1 MRKKSLTFALIL
13 GLGVLFTASGCT
25 QKFCTDT
32 EEAAIRAALQAEIVA
47 ADLADDSYSLT
58 AEQLAKAVDDA
69 FARHPQACITLTE
82 AEDPTTGVTIA
93 PKTWADAWSKG
104 LVEGLLVYPIA
115 LLIMYLVDVFSGLF
129 AAAGW
134 AQVMAIVITTIIVRG
149 VTVPFTAKSSKQAQK
164 LQEINPELM
173 AIQAKYQN
181 SQDPNDKQR
190 QSVEMM
196 KLYEKYGVNPL
207 SAMVAPF
214 ITLPIFI
221 AVWGAVNGTLILRE
235 GEIFGLNLADS
246 LSTGI
251 LGMNWFAI
259 ILMVVMIV
267 TQFLTMKLP
276 QWLSKRNKKHTKALN
291 DPKAQAMQKQQNMMT
306 YVFMGMIVLMGWSLP
321 TAMTLYWVSSSIFS
335 VGQTFITHSML
346 VKEGV

>member
-13 GLGVLFTASGCT
+13 GLGVLFTTTGCT
-25 QKFCTDT
+25 QKFCSDT
-32 EEAAIRAALQAEIVA
+32 EAAAIRAALEADIVA
-47 ADLADDSYSLT
+47 ADLADDTYSLT
-58 AEQLAKAVDDA
+58 DEELEKAVNDA
-69 FARHPQACITLTE
+69 FARHPQACITLE
-82 AEDPTTGVTIA
+82 ESVDPTTGVTIE

-115 LLIMYLVDVFSGLF
+115 LLIMYLVDLFSAVF
-129 AAAGW
+129 ATAGW
-134 AQVMAIVITTIIVRG
+134 AQVIAIMITTIIVRG
-149 VTVPFTAKSSKQAQK
+149 ITVPFTAKSSKQAQK

-190 QSVEMM
+190 QSMEMM

-235 GEIFGLNLADS
+235 GEIFGLNLADA

-251 LGMNWFAI
+251 LGLNWFAI
-259 ILMVVMIV
+259 LLLIVMMV

-276 QWLSKRNKKHTKALN
+276 QWLGKRNKKHAKAL
-291 DPKAQAMQKQQNMMT
+291 DPRAEAMQKQQSMMT
-306 YVFMGMIVLMGWSLP
+306 YIFLGMIVLMGWSLP
-321 TAMTLYWVSSSIFS
+321 TAMTIYWVSSSLFS
-335 VGQTFITHSML
+335 VAQTFITHGML
-346 VKEGV
+346 IKEGV

>member
-1 MRKKSLTFALIL
+1 MRKKSLSLAIIL

-25 QKFCTDT
+25 QKFCSTT
-32 EEAAIRAALQAEIVA
+32 EEAEIRAALQAEIVA
-47 ADLADDSYSLT
+47 ADLADDSYELST
-58 AEQLAKAVDDA
+58 EDLAKAVDDA
-69 FARHPQACITLTE
+69 FKKHPQACITIVE
-82 AEDPTTGVTIA
+82 AEDPSTGVTIE

-115 LLIMYLVDVFSGLF
+115 LLMIYLVDFFSAFF
-129 AAAGW
+129 ATAGW
-134 AQVMAIVITTIIVRG
+134 AQVFAIVITTIIVRG

-164 LQEINPELM
+164 MQEINPELQ

-196 KLYEKYGVNPL
+196 KLYEKYGINPL
-207 SAMVAPF
+207 SAMFAPF

-235 GEIFGLNLADS
+235 GEILGLNLADA
-246 LSTGI
+246 LSVGVTSF
-251 LGMNWFAI
+251 NWFAI
-259 ILMVVMIV
+259 ILLLIMIV

-276 QWLSKRNKKHTKALN
+276 QWLGNRNRKHNRVADEKM
-291 DPKAQAMQKQQNMMT
+291 KQQQQQQNMMT
-306 YVFMGMIVLMGWSLP
+306 YMFMGMIILMGWSLP
-321 TAMTLYWVSSSIFS
+321 TAMTIYWVSSSLFS
-335 VGQTFITHSML
+335 VTQTFITHGLL